1 MVLPV
6 DLALAELTKPALAG
20 AHVPALDNE
29 STRRRYVDYLS
40 GISAA
45 ICDGWRHWQVVVTL
59 TGVAVNGPFATGGR
73 FVGPDLDAFVLSRAP
88 ERWDEFNNAISGA
101 FCRGFSAWS
110 QAVVVPGLAWYPHF
124 AAFPAPWAPP
134 TPNLPSPLLLIAP
147 AVGLM
152 SRAVLSEEMR
162 RRLTVSGWS
171 DRISL
176 AVIGAMASA
185 LETYFLRWLNTTFV
199 TNVLGSGPVPSFC
212 LPNSPIGPVVNGTA
226 TMAPGG
232 LQ

>member
-20 AHVPALDNE
+20 AHVPALDSE
-29 STRRRYVDYLS
+29 STRRRYEDYLA
-40 GISAA
+40 GISGAL
-45 ICDGWRHWQVVVTL
+45 CDAWRHWQVVVTL
-59 TGVAVNGPFATGGR
+59 TGVAVNGPVATGGR
-73 FVGPDLDAFVLSRAP
+73 FVGPELDPFVLSRAP
-88 ERWDEFNNAISGA
+88 ARWDEFNNAISGA

-110 QAVVVPGLAWYPHF
+110 EVVAVPGLPWYPQF
-124 AAFPAPWAPP
+124 ALFPAPWAPP
-134 TPNLPSPLLLIAP
+134 TPNLPSQLLLIAP
-147 AVGLM
+147 AAAVM
-152 SRAVLSEEMR
+152 SRPVLFEEMR
-162 RRLTVSGWS
+162 RRLTGGGWS

-185 LETYFLRWLNTTFV
+185 LETYFLRWVNTTFV
-199 TNVLGSGPVPSFC
+199 TNVLGSGPVPSFA
-212 LPNSPIGPVVNGTA
+212 PPFSPIGPVVNGTA